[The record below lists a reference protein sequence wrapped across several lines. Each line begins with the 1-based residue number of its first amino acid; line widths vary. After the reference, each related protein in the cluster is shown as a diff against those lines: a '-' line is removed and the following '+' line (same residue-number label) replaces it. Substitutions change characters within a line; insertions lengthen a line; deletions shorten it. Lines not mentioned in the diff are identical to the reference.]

1 MDQDRL
7 ALLKRI
13 GEARF
18 TCVELNLYLDT
29 HPDDMAA
36 RADFNTYS
44 DKLQALLDT
53 YTSTYGPLMNFGQ
66 CALDTG
72 SWVRLGPVPLALGNG
87 VIGKG
92 ESYVDL

>member
-29 HPDDMAA
+29 PPDDAAA
-36 RADFNTYS
+36 RADFNSYS
-44 DKLQALLDT
+44 NKLPALLDT
-53 YTSTYGPLMNFGQ
+53 YTSTYGPLMTFGQ
-66 CALDTG
+66 CSLEAG
-72 SWVRLGPVPLALGNG
+72 SWVRSPWPWETV
-87 VIGKG
+87 
-92 ESYVDL
+92 

>member
-29 HPDDMAA
+29 HPDDAAA

-53 YTSTYGPLMNFGQ
+53 SPAMTTLHSAVGSTPGLRQVKQQASPL
-66 CALDTG
+66 
-72 SWVRLGPVPLALGNG
+72 
-87 VIGKG
+87 
-92 ESYVDL
+92 

>member
-7 ALLKRI
+7 ALLKKI

-36 RADFNTYS
+36 RADFNSYS

-53 YTSTYGPLMNFGQ
+53 YPGTYGPLMNFGQ
-66 CALDTG
+66 CALDAG
-72 SWVRLGPVPLALGNG
+72 SWVRSPWPWETV
-87 VIGKG
+87 
-92 ESYVDL
+92 

>member
-7 ALLKRI
+7 ALLKKI

-29 HPDDMAA
+29 HPDDTAA

-44 DKLQALLDT
+44 ASMQQLRGYKKLPSSLAEA
-53 YTSTYGPLMNFGQ
+53 YTAASQSSFVRKFIPASVIEAYG
-66 CALDTG
+66 
-72 SWVRLGPVPLALGNG
+72 R
-87 VIGKG
+87 
-92 ESYVDL
+92 

>member
-7 ALLKRI
+7 ALLKKI

-29 HPDDMAA
+29 HPDDAMA
-36 RADFNTYS
+36 RADFNSYS
-44 DKLQALLDT
+44 EKLQALQDA

-66 CALDTG
+66 NTLEAG
-72 SWVRLGPVPLALGNG
+72 SWVRSPWPWETV
-87 VIGKG
+87 
-92 ESYVDL
+92 